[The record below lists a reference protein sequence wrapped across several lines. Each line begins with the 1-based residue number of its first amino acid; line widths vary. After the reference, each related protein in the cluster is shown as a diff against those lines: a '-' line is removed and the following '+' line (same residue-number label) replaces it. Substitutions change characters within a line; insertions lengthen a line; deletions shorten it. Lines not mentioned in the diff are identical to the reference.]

1 VLEELPSP
9 PKWLEKLVNTYGLGV
24 VEKSIHGERLEPPE
38 IEKLI
43 TETPLHVLAAAA
55 DHYARVLKHGKGSFT
70 VNVYVT
76 YTNVCVTACSFCA
89 FYRPPGHREAYTR
102 SPEEVAQIVREASQG
117 RRILEVHMVGGNNPG
132 LGLDYYLELIRAVKR
147 AAPGAR
153 LKAFTAEEIWFIA
166 RITGHSVR
174 EVLEEFKGSGLDAL
188 SGGGA
193 EILDEQV
200 EKLIA
205 PKKISPEEYLRVH
218 EEAHRL
224 GIRSNVIMM
233 YGHVEDPIHVARHI
247 YRVRR
252 LEEKAPGFISFI
264 PVRFNPGNTALGR
277 TRLYREKARLDGEY
291 DLRIIAAARLALL
304 GAIDNIVA
312 YWVSM
317 GDKLAQA
324 ALSHGA
330 NDLGGTFYNEAVIAA
345 TRGRVTGG
353 KKPEEL
359 AFMLRQAG
367 WAPWVRDTFYNYL
380 EPVNGYNPPWLREV
394 IRV

>member
-1 VLEELPSP
+1 MAIPTP
-9 PKWLEKLVNTYGLGV
+9 PKWLEKLVNESGV
-24 VEKSIHGERLEPPE
+24 TALEKAIHGDRLEPPE
-38 IEKLI
+38 IEQLLRRA
-43 TETPLHVLAAAA
+43 PFHVLAAAA
-55 DHYARVLKHGKGSFT
+55 DHYAKVVKQSRGSFT
-70 VNVYVT
+70 INLYIT

-102 SPEEVAQIVREASQG
+102 RPEEIEWLVRRAVENHNV
-117 RRILEVHMVGGNNPG
+117 IEIHMVGGNNPE
-132 LGLDYYLELIRAVKR
+132 LGLDYYLELIKTVKR
-147 AAPGAR
+147 AAPRAR

-166 RITGHSVR
+166 RSTGHSVG
-174 EVLEEFKGSGLDAL
+174 EVLEEFREHGLDAL
-188 SGGGA
+188 SGGGT

-205 PKKISPEEYLRVH
+205 PKKISPEDYLRVH
-218 EEAHRL
+218 EEAHKL

-264 PVRFNPGNTALGR
+264 PVRFNPGNTALGK

-304 GAIDNIVA
+304 GRIDNIVA
-312 YWVSM
+312 YWVSI

-330 NDLGGTFYNEAVIAA
+330 NDLGGTFYNEAVISA
-345 TRGRVTGG
+345 TRGRSTGG
-353 KKPEEL
+353 KEPREL
-359 AFMLRQAG
+359 AYMLLQAG
-367 WAPWVRDTFYNYL
+367 WQPWVRDTFYNYL
-380 EPVNGYNPPWLREV
+380 WRPEPLSTPWLLEETV
-394 IRV
+394 S